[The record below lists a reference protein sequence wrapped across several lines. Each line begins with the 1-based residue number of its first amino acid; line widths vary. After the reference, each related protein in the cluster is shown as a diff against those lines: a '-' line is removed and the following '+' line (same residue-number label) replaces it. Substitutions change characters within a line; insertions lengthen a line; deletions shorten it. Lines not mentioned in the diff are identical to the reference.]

1 MGQKISI
8 SDPMPFKDGDNFD
21 ILGQINGYSFLSSH
35 TNSNFQLFRLDKDL
49 SNLRIKELKLP
60 ERRAEL
66 LYTTIYKQSIY
77 AVYSYRQKA
86 DLCFKVWILD
96 ANLDFKDSITIAC
109 LDKQTYNPSIKVLSS
124 EDKSSILIYYQY
136 LDLNI
141 QFISIDLNSKSV
153 VWKYNWDFNLE
164 KSESQD
170 LVKILYDNNRQ
181 VSLIFNDVKQHIKNR
196 QLFSIF
202 WLTKTGVIKNN
213 VVLKDIEILNT
224 DWYINNN
231 NNTLLLL
238 GSYFT
243 QNRNKSK
250 GVIFGSVSIG
260 KQDSLFYKTND
271 FKLEWIAPITSE
283 KEKFEKNLTDFKM
296 VEMVL
301 KRDTGVVIILE
312 NQKEIERT
320 IPGRNINI
328 DGIGRNIVDY
338 YYNDIL
344 LISFSKNGNVEFISP
359 LFKRQ
364 FSQDDEADYS
374 SFFLNKSSDY
384 LRLIYNDEIENENTI
399 SQYLVDAN
407 GKSIRQ
413 SILNTDYRKLK
424 MMFRFGK
431 QVGSNTCLIPSFY
444 RNKIK
449 MVKMEF

>member
-1 MGQKISI
+1 
-8 SDPMPFKDGDNFD
+8 MPFKGGDNFD
-21 ILGQINGYSFLSSH
+21 ILGQINGYSYLSSH
-35 TNSNFQLFRLDKDL
+35 SNSNFQLFRLDKDL
-49 SNLRIKELKLP
+49 SNLRIKDLKLP
-60 ERRAEL
+60 ERRADL
-66 LYTTIYKQSIY
+66 LYTSIYKQSIY
-77 AVYSYRQKA
+77 AIYSYRQKA
-86 DLCFKVWILD
+86 ELCFKVWILD
-96 ANLDFKDSITIAC
+96 ANLDIKDSITIAC
-109 LDKQTYNPSIKVLSS
+109 LDKQTYNPSIKVLAS

-136 LDLNI
+136 LDINI
-141 QFISIDLNSKSV
+141 QFLSIDLNSKSV

-164 KSESQD
+164 RSESQD

-181 VSLIFNDVKQHIKNR
+181 VSLVFNDVKQHLKNR
-196 QLFSIF
+196 QLFNIF
-202 WLTKTGVIKNN
+202 CLTKTGVIENN
-213 VVLKDIEILNT
+213 VVLKDIETFNT

-243 QNRNKSK
+243 QNRNKAK

-271 FKLEWIAPITSE
+271 FKLEWIAPLTSE
-283 KEKFEKNLTDFKM
+283 KEKFEKSLTDFKI

-301 KRDTGVVIILE
+301 KRDEGVVIILE

-344 LISFSKNGNVEFISP
+344 LISFSKNGNVEFVCP

-374 SFFLNKSSDY
+374 SFFLNKSPDY

-424 MMFRFGK
+424 MMFRYGK
-431 QVGSNTCLIPSFY
+431 QVGSNTCLVPSFY